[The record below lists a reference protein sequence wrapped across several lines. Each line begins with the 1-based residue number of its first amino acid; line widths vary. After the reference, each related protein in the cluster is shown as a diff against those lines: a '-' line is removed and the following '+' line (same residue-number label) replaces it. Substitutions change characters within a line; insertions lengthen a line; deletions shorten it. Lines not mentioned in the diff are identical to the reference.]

1 MHYTNYL
8 WYNGKKYNN
17 IQFLVNDM
25 IYNELMQ
32 RGTAD
37 FPIEYYFVDKNHT
50 RYEMSAH
57 WHSELEIIRVL
68 QGELKVRL
76 DNRNYTAKEGDVVF
90 ANPETVHAASPDNC
104 VYECLIFHIDFL
116 YTDTYSCRFFVES
129 ILNREFAIREYNA
142 AEKSD
147 FHTALDNV
155 FDAIKNKSS
164 GYKFRVIGTL
174 YEMLG
179 IIVDEHL
186 YSAVNSDTSLHNNK
200 NIPKLKKVLT
210 FLRDNYN
217 IQLALADMAKAA
229 GMSPKYFCYFF
240 KEMTGKTPVE
250 YLNGYRIEKAS
261 QKLLNSD
268 QSVTEI
274 AFSCG
279 FNDLSYFIKTF
290 KAYKNISPAKFR
302 KMD

>member
-1 MHYTNYL
+1 MKYL
-8 WYNGKKYNN
+8 CYNRKKYNN
-17 IQFLVNDM
+17 IQFLVKDM
-25 IYNELMQ
+25 IYNELIQ

-76 DNRNYTAKEGDVVF
+76 DNRNYTARAGDVVF
-90 ANPETVHAASPDNC
+90 ANPETVHAATPDNC
-104 VYECLIFHIDFL
+104 VYECLIFHIEFL
-116 YTDTYSCRFFVES
+116 DTDISSCRFFVES
-129 ILNREFAIREYNA
+129 ILNREFAIKEYFSADNYA
-142 AEKSD
+142 I
-147 FHTALDNV
+147 HTAVNNA
-155 FDAIKNKSS
+155 FEAMIHKSS
-164 GYKFRVIGTL
+164 GYKFKVVGAL
-174 YEMLG
+174 YELLG

-217 IQLALADMAKAA
+217 IQLTLADMAKAI
-229 GMSPKYFCYFF
+229 GMSPKYFCCFF

-290 KAYKNISPAKFR
+290 KVHKSISPAKFR

>member
-1 MHYTNYL
+1 
-8 WYNGKKYNN
+8 
-17 IQFLVNDM
+17 M

-90 ANPETVHAASPDNC
+90 ANPETVHGANPDVGGC
-104 VYECLIFHIDFL
+104 VYECLIFHVDFL
-116 YTDTYSCRFFVES
+116 DTDINSCRFFVES
-129 ILNREFAIREYNA
+129 ILNREFAIKEYFSADNSA
-142 AEKSD
+142 M
-147 FHTALDNV
+147 HTAVNNA
-155 FDAIKNKSS
+155 FEAMIHKSS
-164 GYKFRVIGTL
+164 GYKFKVVGAL
-174 YEMLG
+174 YELLG

-186 YSAVNSDTSLHNNK
+186 YSAVNSDAAIADNK
-200 NIPKLKKVLT
+200 NIPRLKKVLV
-210 FLRDNYN
+210 FLRENYN
-217 IQLALADMAKAA
+217 IQLTLTDMAKAA

-240 KEMTGKTPVE
+240 KEMTDKTPVE
-250 YLNGYRIEKAS
+250 YLNCYRIEKAS

-268 QSVTEI
+268 HSVTEI
-274 AFSCG
+274 AYSCG

-290 KAYKNISPAKFR
+290 KAHKGISPAKFR
-302 KMD
+302 KTE